1 MTRLPTVLDPAILA
15 DVDLPAFAEAS
26 GIPVERLEE
35 ISAGADPSIY
45 ELGEIADL
53 VGERPAYLIR
63 SRPAVVARRD
73 SGINNAAMDELLERF
88 DQHTSAFRYELGQ
101 PPHPGFPVTS
111 GWRARVAGEKW
122 AGMHDL
128 AWPDDGSDPL
138 VDVVEQEMRIPV
150 LFYPAA
156 EAPFGA
162 TLFLHDTLAIWVN
175 THETP
180 GSQQRFTLA
189 HELGH
194 IMLRHLGKTLIE
206 KGNSAE
212 QAPIAVTAEQR
223 SLETQANGY
232 AGGVLYDRDRILAHW
247 DGDQTPVSIARVAG
261 GLGISYEAAA
271 VALDIHLKNEMPNAK
286 GIASRSSASD
296 AFRTAGLGSFVDW
309 YESCRDAKRL
319 PQNLERLDLLEQ
331 AFATLQG

>member
-15 DVDLPAFAEAS
+15 DIDLPAFAEAS

-35 ISAGADPSIY
+35 ISAGADPSIH

-73 SGINNAAMDELLERF
+73 SGINNTAMDELLERF
-88 DQHTSAFRYELGQ
+88 DRHLSAFRYELGQ

-111 GWRARVAGEKW
+111 GWRARAAGEKW
-122 AGMHDL
+122 AGLHDL
-128 AWPDDGSDPL
+128 AWSNDGSDPL

-150 LFYPAA
+150 LFYPVA

-162 TLFLHDTLAIWVN
+162 TLFLHKTLAVWVN

-206 KGNSAE
+206 KADSAE
-212 QAPIAVTAEQR
+212 QAPIAATTEQR
-223 SLETQANGY
+223 RFETQANGF

-261 GLGISYEAAA
+261 GLGISYEAAT
-271 VALDIHLKNEMPNAK
+271 VALDVHLKNEIPNVKTIAK
-286 GIASRSSASD
+286 QSSAYD
-296 AFRTAGLGSFVDW
+296 AFHSAGLGSFVDW
-309 YESCRDAKRL
+309 YESRRNAERF
-319 PQNLERLDLLEQ
+319 PQNLERLNLLEQ
-331 AFATLQG
+331 AFAILQG